1 MKKKEMKTAKEYAF
15 RFDGSKEQFM
25 NVLNSSQEDD
35 RRYFYI
41 DDYIVSVGLDEIEF
55 GVERAGHGGGNW
67 FVSKFEEENDQIEFR
82 GTIRYYTPEDNRTKA
97 RKASDKFLLVLFE
110 ILTFPLLLVIC
121 IFGAVSTIINKMRK
135 KPKPLTTE
143 EKLFDLMV
151 NRLGCKRI

>member
-1 MKKKEMKTAKEYAF
+1 MKKEEMKTAKEYAF

-41 DDYIVSVGLDEIEF
+41 DGYIVSVGLDEIKF
-55 GVERAGHGGGNW
+55 GVEGGHGGGNW
-67 FVSKFEEENDQIEFR
+67 FVSKFEEENGKIEFR
-82 GTIRYYTPEDNRTKA
+82 GTIQYIGSKSDRTKTQ
-97 RKASDKFLLVLFE
+97 KVFDNFLVVLFCIFAFPIILVLW
-110 ILTFPLLLVIC
+110 VI
-121 IFGAVSTIINKMRK
+121 GGVSGIINKLRK

>member
-15 RFDGSKEQFM
+15 RFSGSKEQFM

-41 DDYIVSVGLDEIEF
+41 DGYIVSVGLDEIKF
-55 GVERAGHGGGNW
+55 GIEGGHGGGNW
-67 FVSKFEEENDQIEFR
+67 FISKFEEENDQIEFR
-82 GTIRYYTPEDNRTKA
+82 GTIQHIGSQSDRTK
-97 RKASDKFLLVLFE
+97 KQKFFDSFLVVLFCIFAFPVILVLW
-110 ILTFPLLLVIC
+110 IV
-121 IFGAVSTIINKMRK
+121 GGVSKIVNKLRK

-151 NRLGCKRI
+151 NRLGCQRI

>member
-41 DDYIVSVGLDEIEF
+41 DGYIVSVGLDEIKF
-55 GVERAGHGGGNW
+55 GIEGGHGGGNW
-67 FVSKFEEENDQIEFR
+67 FVSKFEEENGQIEFR
-82 GTIRYYTPEDNRTKA
+82 GTIQYIGSKSDRTKTQ
-97 RKASDKFLLVLFE
+97 KFFDNFLLVLFE

-151 NRLGCKRI
+151 NRLGCQRI